1 MCLFFSSLVDA
12 KDIRTFLHYN
22 PAFLDD
28 FIMTNVDEERLER
41 WLVKKTGKQEK
52 RKACLPSADKAIP
65 KGIMGRIVGSYSKI
79 YIKCRCFF
87 LPLYSQRKGAAL
99 KMEGTTLKTV
109 KNISENRKK
118 I

>member
-1 MCLFFSSLVDA
+1 
-12 KDIRTFLHYN
+12 
-22 PAFLDD
+22 
-28 FIMTNVDEERLER
+28 MTNVDEDRLER

-79 YIKCRCFF
+79 YMKYRCFF

-99 KMEGTTLKTV
+99 KMEGTTLKIV
-109 KNISENRKK
+109 KNISENCKK
-118 I
+118 ISKRVVDCK